1 MTWIL
6 MLFLLPL
13 NCAKAPKTYRV
24 GILSGLD
31 FFLET
36 ETGFR
41 QKLSELGYKEGTD
54 IVYELH
60 RTNFDPGTEREV
72 LQRYCEQKVDLILAF
87 PTEVALQAKQVARG
101 SGIPVVFANAI
112 IEGADLVEDIREPGG
127 NVTGVRFPGPDIAVK
142 RLEILRTI
150 LPHVTRIL
158 VPYQQGYPTIESQ
171 LEMLRPVAESVGI
184 TFTFIAANDAADL
197 SDQLSKLTEGG
208 NNLAQAILII
218 PEPLLVSNE
227 GFAAIS
233 AFAAKQKIPIGGA
246 LSIGDER
253 VSLFGVAIDN
263 AAVGRQAAVL
273 ADKIFHGVPAGT
285 IPVVSAETY
294 IQVDVVAA
302 RQFGVEIPN
311 GLLKQADA
319 ILR

>member
-6 MLFLLPL
+6 MLFLLPW

-60 RTNFDPGTEREV
+60 RTNFDPDAEREV
-72 LQRYCEQKVDLILAF
+72 LQRYRDQKVDLIFAF
-87 PTEVALQAKQVARG
+87 PTEVALQAKQVAWG

-112 IEGADLVEDIREPGG
+112 VEGADIVENIREPGG

-150 LPHVTRIL
+150 LPHATRIL

-171 LEMLRPVAESVGI
+171 LEMLRPVAENVGI
-184 TFTFIAANDAADL
+184 TFTFVAAQHAEDLNNQLAAL
-197 SDQLSKLTEGG
+197 SDGG
-208 NNLAQAILII
+208 NAPVQAILII

-227 GFAAIS
+227 GFAVIS
-233 AFAAKQKIPIGGA
+233 AFAARHKIPIGGA

-302 RQFGVEIPN
+302 RQFGVEIPS